1 MSFLLQAIIPFFLAF
16 FFTLLSASL
25 FPSFSFLFPLLLLI
39 GGLFLSWRKGKR
51 IFLYF
56 LAGSLLGIILF
67 LIPHPSLYGERE
79 VVGVVIRAKDNYFLL
94 QSGLSRI
101 YVYEK
106 GSTREVGDILSL
118 KGTFSSLSFT
128 EYESRF
134 SFQTYL
140 ENKRVGSEFSGT
152 ISSIFSLPFR
162 FREWGK
168 MALDGVGGDASSL
181 LDSLLFDRKDY
192 KAIGIITF
200 EEAGLL
206 YLLSASGLLYG
217 TYLKFF
223 EWLLGHYLSKKSL
236 IITLL
241 ILSFL
246 PLPLLLHKVG
256 IWRIFLTRGIQSIL
270 LLKGKEKI
278 SSLPLTSFLG
288 TIFLLFDHTLVL
300 DQGFLLSFLLSLFM
314 SLSSS
319 LFLRIAPLKRKIA
332 SFCLLTFLIIP
343 TFPQNGSLS
352 LLAPIRATLFLPLI
366 FPFLI
371 LGIIGMF
378 TPLSG
383 ILNSYSSFLMNA
395 AAFWKKIDVSIPFIY
410 PEEALFAHFFFL
422 AILLLLLSIGWKGWS
437 KVISCF
443 LITPLLLFNLV
454 PSFSFLTAEVSFINV
469 GQGDSILIRDGE
481 ISVLIDTGGVSSFDI
496 AEECLIPF
504 FQKRGIHDLDYVI
517 ITHGDS
523 DHDGALP
530 SLYDHFAIG
539 KILREKEDFPLSVG
553 SIHLKNLNT
562 YLWEEENDNS
572 LVLKLD
578 NFLGKDFLFMGDATT
593 KVERKLLDEQADIR
607 SDILKVGHHGSRT
620 SSSDEF
626 LKEVA
631 ADTAIISCGRGNDY
645 GHPDEEVMER
655 LKNLEI
661 NIRRTDEEGTI
672 SYFGFAS

>member
-79 VVGVVIRAKDNYFLL
+79 VVGVVIRTKDNYFLL

-162 FREWGK
+162 FREWEK

-241 ILSFL
+241 ILRVLSFD
-246 PLPLLLHKVG
+246 
-256 IWRIFLTRGIQSIL
+256 
-270 LLKGKEKI
+270 
-278 SSLPLTSFLG
+278 LTSEIVGLESLIG
-288 TIFLLFDHTLVL
+288 LF
-300 DQGFLLSFLLSLFM
+300 S
-314 SLSSS
+314 
-319 LFLRIAPLKRKIA
+319 
-332 SFCLLTFLIIP
+332 
-343 TFPQNGSLS
+343 
-352 LLAPIRATLFLPLI
+352 
-366 FPFLI
+366 
-371 LGIIGMF
+371 
-378 TPLSG
+378 
-383 ILNSYSSFLMNA
+383 
-395 AAFWKKIDVSIPFIY
+395 
-410 PEEALFAHFFFL
+410 
-422 AILLLLLSIGWKGWS
+422 
-437 KVISCF
+437 
-443 LITPLLLFNLV
+443 
-454 PSFSFLTAEVSFINV
+454 
-469 GQGDSILIRDGE
+469 
-481 ISVLIDTGGVSSFDI
+481 
-496 AEECLIPF
+496 
-504 FQKRGIHDLDYVI
+504 
-517 ITHGDS
+517 
-523 DHDGALP
+523 
-530 SLYDHFAIG
+530 
-539 KILREKEDFPLSVG
+539 
-553 SIHLKNLNT
+553 
-562 YLWEEENDNS
+562 
-572 LVLKLD
+572 
-578 NFLGKDFLFMGDATT
+578 
-593 KVERKLLDEQADIR
+593 
-607 SDILKVGHHGSRT
+607 T
-620 SSSDEF
+620 SS
-626 LKEVA
+626 
-631 ADTAIISCGRGNDY
+631 
-645 GHPDEEVMER
+645 
-655 LKNLEI
+655 
-661 NIRRTDEEGTI
+661 
-672 SYFGFAS
+672 